1 MDEPFGALDAMT
13 REQMNLDLQRIWRES
28 GKTVVLITHS
38 IPEAVFLG
46 DRVVVMTPRPGRI
59 ARVVEVPIARPR
71 GIDVMGDA
79 AVRPT
84 HQRNPPASL
93 WTARRRDGRGRW
105 RHHMTNIVNEL
116 PPVELAAKP
125 PSDFRILIRT
135 RPELILAPV
144 LLVVILVTWE
154 WGVPYFDVPNYV
166 LPTPSAIG
174 VALWRGLDAGFMA
187 RGGYWLHTWV
197 TVWEV
202 LLGFFIG
209 SGVGLLLGTVISQFR
224 IIEATLRIYLVAI
237 QSLPKI
243 ALAPIIVLWFGFGL
257 TSKVVII
264 CLLTFFPLLINS
276 MAGFKAVDPE
286 RLELM
291 RALGAN
297 PWQIFWKVRLPSAM
311 PYIFAGLDM
320 AAVFAVVGAVVGEF
334 VGAQRGLGTLI
345 LSMNAQMDIAGTF
358 SVFII
363 LAVVGIVIHK
373 ALRMVE
379 RRVLFWSGEEQRM
392 MGT

>member
-1 MDEPFGALDAMT
+1 
-13 REQMNLDLQRIWRES
+13 
-28 GKTVVLITHS
+28 
-38 IPEAVFLG
+38 
-46 DRVVVMTPRPGRI
+46 
-59 ARVVEVPIARPR
+59 
-71 GIDVMGDA
+71 
-79 AVRPT
+79 
-84 HQRNPPASL
+84 
-93 WTARRRDGRGRW
+93 
-105 RHHMTNIVNEL
+105 MTNSVNEL

-174 VALWRGLDAGFMA
+174 VALWRGLDAGFMV

>member
-1 MDEPFGALDAMT
+1 MS
-13 REQMNLDLQRIWRES
+13 N
-28 GKTVVLITHS
+28 
-38 IPEAVFLG
+38 
-46 DRVVVMTPRPGRI
+46 I
-59 ARVVEVPIARPR
+59 ANEV
-71 GIDVMGDA
+71 
-79 AVRPT
+79 
-84 HQRNPPASL
+84 
-93 WTARRRDGRGRW
+93 
-105 RHHMTNIVNEL
+105 
-116 PPVELAAKP
+116 PPVEIARKP
-125 PSDFRILIRT
+125 PSDFHILIRT

-363 LAVVGIVIHK
+363 LAIVGIVIHK
-373 ALRMVE
+373 ALRAVE

>member
-1 MDEPFGALDAMT
+1 
-13 REQMNLDLQRIWRES
+13 
-28 GKTVVLITHS
+28 
-38 IPEAVFLG
+38 
-46 DRVVVMTPRPGRI
+46 
-59 ARVVEVPIARPR
+59 
-71 GIDVMGDA
+71 
-79 AVRPT
+79 
-84 HQRNPPASL
+84 
-93 WTARRRDGRGRW
+93 
-105 RHHMTNIVNEL
+105 MTNSVNEL
-116 PPVELAAKP
+116 PPVEVAAKP

-392 MGT
+392 IGT

>member
-1 MDEPFGALDAMT
+1 
-13 REQMNLDLQRIWRES
+13 
-28 GKTVVLITHS
+28 
-38 IPEAVFLG
+38 
-46 DRVVVMTPRPGRI
+46 
-59 ARVVEVPIARPR
+59 
-71 GIDVMGDA
+71 
-79 AVRPT
+79 
-84 HQRNPPASL
+84 
-93 WTARRRDGRGRW
+93 
-105 RHHMTNIVNEL
+105 MTNSVNEL

-125 PSDFRILIRT
+125 PSDFRILIRA

>member
-1 MDEPFGALDAMT
+1 
-13 REQMNLDLQRIWRES
+13 
-28 GKTVVLITHS
+28 
-38 IPEAVFLG
+38 
-46 DRVVVMTPRPGRI
+46 
-59 ARVVEVPIARPR
+59 
-71 GIDVMGDA
+71 
-79 AVRPT
+79 
-84 HQRNPPASL
+84 
-93 WTARRRDGRGRW
+93 
-105 RHHMTNIVNEL
+105 
-116 PPVELAAKP
+116 
-125 PSDFRILIRT
+125 
-135 RPELILAPV
+135 
-144 LLVVILVTWE
+144 
-154 WGVPYFDVPNYV
+154 
-166 LPTPSAIG
+166 
-174 VALWRGLDAGFMA
+174 MA

-209 SGVGLLLGTVISQFR
+209 SGVGLLLGTIISQFR

-345 LSMNAQMDIAGTF
+345 LSMNAQMDIAGTSRSSSF
-358 SVFII
+358 SPSSASSSTGPARGRAPGGCLVRRR
-363 LAVVGIVIHK
+363 AADDGHVM
-373 ALRMVE
+373 RMKEFV
-379 RRVLFWSGEEQRM
+379 SGR
-392 MGT
+392 GAARA

>member
-1 MDEPFGALDAMT
+1 MT
-13 REQMNLDLQRIWRES
+13 D
-28 GKTVVLITHS
+28 
-38 IPEAVFLG
+38 
-46 DRVVVMTPRPGRI
+46 
-59 ARVVEVPIARPR
+59 
-71 GIDVMGDA
+71 
-79 AVRPT
+79 
-84 HQRNPPASL
+84 
-93 WTARRRDGRGRW
+93 
-105 RHHMTNIVNEL
+105 IVNQV
-116 PPVELAAKP
+116 PPVNAAAKP
-125 PSDFRILIRT
+125 PSDFHILIRT
-135 RPELILAPV
+135 RPELVLAPV
-144 LLVVILVTWE
+144 LLVIILVTWE
-154 WGVPYFDVPNYV
+154 WGVPYFKVPNYV
-166 LPTPSAIG
+166 LPTPSEIG
-174 VALWRGLDAGFMA
+174 VALWRGLNSGFMA

-209 SGVGLLLGTVISQFR
+209 SGVGLLLGTIISQFR
-224 IIEATLRIYLVAI
+224 IVEATLRIYLVAI

-297 PWQIFWKVRLPSAM
+297 PWQIFWKIRLPSAM

-363 LAVVGIVIHK
+363 LAIVGIVIHK
-373 ALRMVE
+373 ALRLVE

>member
-1 MDEPFGALDAMT
+1 MT
-13 REQMNLDLQRIWRES
+13 D
-28 GKTVVLITHS
+28 
-38 IPEAVFLG
+38 
-46 DRVVVMTPRPGRI
+46 
-59 ARVVEVPIARPR
+59 
-71 GIDVMGDA
+71 
-79 AVRPT
+79 
-84 HQRNPPASL
+84 
-93 WTARRRDGRGRW
+93 
-105 RHHMTNIVNEL
+105 IVNEAV
-116 PPVELAAKP
+116 PVETTATP
-125 PSDFRILIRT
+125 PSNLRILIRT

-144 LLVVILVTWE
+144 LLVVILVGWE

-174 VALWRGLDAGFMA
+174 VALWRGLDAGLTA
-187 RGGYWLHTWV
+187 RGGYWLHTGV

-209 SGVGLLLGTVISQFR
+209 SGVGLLLGTIISQFR
-224 IIEATLRIYLVAI
+224 IVEATLRIYLVAI

-363 LAVVGIVIHK
+363 LALVGIAIHK
-373 ALRMVE
+373 CLRMVE

>member
-1 MDEPFGALDAMT
+1 
-13 REQMNLDLQRIWRES
+13 
-28 GKTVVLITHS
+28 
-38 IPEAVFLG
+38 
-46 DRVVVMTPRPGRI
+46 
-59 ARVVEVPIARPR
+59 
-71 GIDVMGDA
+71 
-79 AVRPT
+79 
-84 HQRNPPASL
+84 
-93 WTARRRDGRGRW
+93 
-105 RHHMTNIVNEL
+105 MTNSVNEL

-379 RRVLFWSGEEQRM
+379 CRVLFWSGEEQRM